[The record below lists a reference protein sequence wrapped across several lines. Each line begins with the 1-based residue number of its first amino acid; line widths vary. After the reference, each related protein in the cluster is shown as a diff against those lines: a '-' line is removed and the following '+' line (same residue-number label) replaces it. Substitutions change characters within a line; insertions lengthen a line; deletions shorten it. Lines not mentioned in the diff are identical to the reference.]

1 MKTKTAFKFDQD
13 KHTDEPQKI
22 AVKCVYGA
30 NYRIKLILDKPVGT
44 NKRASKFI
52 TNTQE
57 LKSYDLKRY
66 ATRYIYE
73 HLGILPSGFINT
85 THNGKECDALLFD
98 WFNDSEP
105 QWNDSGNNYVQIKTL
120 FETGKPLPL
129 ASLGGAE

>member
-1 MKTKTAFKFDQD
+1 MPKFKFDQD
-13 KHTDEPQKI
+13 KHTSEPQQLAI
-22 AVKCVYGA
+22 KCVRCE
-30 NYRIKLILDKPVGT
+30 NYRIKLILDTPIDT

-66 ATRYIYE
+66 ATRFIYE
-73 HLGILPSGFINT
+73 NIGVLPIGFINT
-85 THNGKECDALLFD
+85 THNGKECDALLFE
-98 WFNDSEP
+98 WYNDNEP
-105 QWNDSGNNYVQIKTL
+105 QGNDSGNNYVQLKTL